1 MKYLVHYVRIEH
13 QLYLIE
19 LEADSKDE
27 AEVKAEEMYCN
38 DELPD
43 YDNYKVVHAEEFVN
57 QVDELEDK
65 HHPDCPAFDN
75 FGCRCEQ
82 LNKETT

>member
-1 MKYLVHYVRIEH
+1 MKYQVHYVRIEH
-13 QLYLIE
+13 QLYLIDV
-19 LEADSKDE
+19 EAGSKDE
-27 AEVKAEEMYCN
+27 AEEKAEALFCDDGLE
-38 DELPD
+38 D
-43 YDNYKVVHAEEFVN
+43 YDNYEVVHAEEFVN